1 MIIRAIPTAA
11 VARLRP
17 GAAQVVVPRKV
28 VGSTLGMAVT
38 PGKVKVTM
46 GGTAMQ
52 AA

>member
-1 MIIRAIPTAA
+1 MPVAA
-11 VARLRP
+11 VARDRT

-28 VGSTLGMAVT
+28 VGSTLGIAVT
-38 PGKVKVTM
+38 PGIVKVMM

>member
-1 MIIRAIPTAA
+1 MIISVMPTAA
-11 VARLRP
+11 VTREST
-17 GAAQVVVPRKV
+17 GAAKVVVPRKV

-38 PGKVKVTM
+38 PGRVKVTM